1 MLIYKEPKIKVYRRS
16 VGLCLDGLDEI
27 GIDVGSDSWS
37 SNILYINAS
46 VMKTQKYCWEW
57 DWKQSLK
64 HFPPRSIIKLF
75 GIQRKRMPPLMPPP
89 PPRDY
94 KHVISLFL
102 NRIFKIF
109 KET

>member
-46 VMKTQKYCWEW
+46 VMKTQKYC
-57 DWKQSLK
+57 
-64 HFPPRSIIKLF
+64 
-75 GIQRKRMPPLMPPP
+75 
-89 PPRDY
+89 
-94 KHVISLFL
+94 
-102 NRIFKIF
+102 
-109 KET
+109 